1 MTDSSN
7 VPDHADRFVSKLSD
21 LTITDKDGNLV
32 WKQGVRYRDG
42 RTLTGTI
49 DGQRYVNGVSHGAK

>member
-21 LTITDKDGNLV
+21 LTIKDKDGNLI
-32 WKQGVRYRDG
+32 WQREIRYQDG
-42 RTLTGTI
+42 KPFTGTI
-49 DGQRYVNGVSHGAK
+49 DGKKFVNGVPQ